1 MTLITPIKRN
11 GHRGRGIVYVSSRP
25 SAAENIEPNAGYI
38 GFEYQSVRTQSLDTF
53 CTAQDIR
60 KIDFL
65 RCDIEGGEILMLE
78 GGKATISYH
87 QPVIMIEVHP
97 RFLIERYGRSAN
109 ELWEKLTN
117 LRYVMF
123 YLSENNL
130 VKATHF
136 SDEICWRLFLYSK
149 DSSRGVRPNATPLQ
163 RDYPIALLAD
173 RRRAKGVV
181 AGGHARERL
190 LGNALAQAPVV
201 APAGARNRQHRQ
213 ARVIAGRPAAVS
225 GRVRQRFRATRKRS
239 RGASW
244 LTGKRR
250 KADAR
255 SRTPG
260 ARGCR
265 MGQPSGQRS
274 AQCAEIR

>member
-1 MTLITPIKRN
+1 MHILDYNMRQYVHFFRILIRELRGSKLEPEVPFMDRFLSPHANCLHIGASDGRHSLYMARRAPNGRVHCIEPSPYTLAVLNWISRVLGVRNLVFHNIAIGSTDGEMTLITPIKRN
-11 GHRGRGIVYVSSRP
+11 GHRGRGIAYVSSRP

-97 RFLIERYGRSAN
+97 RFLIERYERSAN

-117 LRYVMF
+117 LHYVMF

-136 SDEICWRLFLYSK
+136 SDESAGDYFCIPKTRLEEF
-149 DSSRGVRPNATPLQ
+149 
-163 RDYPIALLAD
+163 ALT
-173 RRRAKGVV
+173 
-181 AGGHARERL
+181 
-190 LGNALAQAPVV
+190 
-201 APAGARNRQHRQ
+201 QHR
-213 ARVIAGRPAAVS
+213 
-225 GRVRQRFRATRKRS
+225 
-239 RGASW
+239 
-244 LTGKRR
+244 
-250 KADAR
+250 
-255 SRTPG
+255 
-260 ARGCR
+260 CN
-265 MGQPSGQRS
+265 
-274 AQCAEIR
+274 EITQSHS